1 MYVDSAVELGRDD
14 PALEI
19 PWVSQDGSLR
29 YFNIRA
35 NPALIDA
42 LPEAAW
48 VEMRKFLIRANAAD
62 FPLQTAKSDV
72 WTTTDISPEEEIFS
86 AGWKFASYVDLLF
99 SAEEQ
104 CFSLPA
110 HQQLV
115 KKLCALLA
123 RAPDMPASME
133 FVVRHCYYHGL
144 GAVVPVRDSKEGG
157 QQQQLQPLAPDATL
171 APDTTLDDSQR
182 GFYLTLYVSGFGNT
196 KEEARQPWSIA
207 LKLLQHALIQVVR
220 L

>member
-48 VEMRKFLIRANAAD
+48 VEMREFLIRANAAD

-123 RAPDMPASME
+123 RAPDMPASIE
-133 FVVRHCYYHGL
+133 FVVRHCYYHCP
-144 GAVVPVRDSKEGG
+144 GAVAPVRDSKDGG
-157 QQQQLQPLAPDATL
+157 QQDQLQPVALDATL
-171 APDTTLDDSQR
+171 GDSRR
-182 GFYLTLYVSGFGNT
+182 GFCLTLYVSGFGNT

-207 LKLLQHALIQVVR
+207 LKLLQHALIQAVR

>member
-19 PWVSQDGSLR
+19 PWVSQDESLR

-48 VEMRKFLIRANAAD
+48 VEMREFLIRANAAD

-86 AGWKFASYVDLLF
+86 AGWKFASYVDLVF

-123 RAPDMPASME
+123 RAPDMPASIE
-133 FVVRHCYYHGL
+133 FVVRHCYYHCP
-144 GAVVPVRDSKEGG
+144 GAVAPVRDSKDGG
-157 QQQQLQPLAPDATL
+157 QQDQLQPVALDATL
-171 APDTTLDDSQR
+171 GDSKL
-182 GFYLTLYVSGFGNT
+182 GFYFTLYVSGFGNT

-207 LKLLQHALIQVVR
+207 LKLLQHALIQAVR